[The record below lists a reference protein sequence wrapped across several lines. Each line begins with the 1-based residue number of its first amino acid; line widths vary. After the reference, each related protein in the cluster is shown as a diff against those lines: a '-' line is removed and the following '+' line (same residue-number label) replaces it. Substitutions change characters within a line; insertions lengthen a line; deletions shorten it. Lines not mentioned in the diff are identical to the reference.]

1 MATPSVGRDDPD
13 ASPMDEPGTNHP
25 EPACLEAQKWIEAVT
40 GKSFGDKD
48 FRSGLENG
56 ILLCELLSA
65 IKPGL
70 VKKINTLP
78 TPIAGLDN
86 LSVFL
91 RGCEELGLKSS
102 QLFDPGDLQDTS
114 IRANLK
120 DSDCNRKIKNVLNT
134 VFWLGKAASGC
145 ASYSGPTL
153 NLKEFEGLL
162 AHMKVESEEGGDS
175 SQKRS
180 VRDSGYD
187 CWDSERSDSLSPPR
201 HTRDNS
207 LDSLDSFGSR
217 SQHSPSPDVVLNRG
231 NGDGRGSDSEADASS
246 RRPDVR
252 KDDMLA
258 RRTASSESRI
268 SIPFN
273 QFLPNRTNASSYIPT
288 PRRKPHTEEGEQRSH
303 PQAPSEQFKR
313 TRLQHK
319 TPKTVTWAPEN
330 NGEKLTHEEVA
341 VTQEVL
347 EPKKVEKAGIKVLP
361 AAVRFSSPPTL
372 EEQEVR
378 SPPQNIILRCENDF
392 LSSQKSAWDSSSDV
406 EEEAEVR
413 KVPDVRRDD
422 LASRRAHRS
431 PVAPKVHQFV
441 PPPVC
446 SSKDRERWEGIRRAS
461 QQTLQEK
468 EISEKEAVPD
478 IITRR
483 DNPFLNSAP
492 RHEEEEDWEEEG
504 KVKATP
510 NKMKDDLARRR
521 AQSKPLPQRD
531 RPVSS
536 VSASM
541 NQADMQKWERLK
553 MTEPSEASPAPVCQ
567 ACLEKSYGSP
577 FSGSAKAGRG
587 HCKVVTFGGVTEIE
601 QPIDTVTSSEGEE
614 TELLRRLLSKAT
626 VAMPT
631 IGLGSQLSERE
642 RSQVDGADLNQN
654 TPPSADF
661 PFRTADTHST
671 LAELD
676 ARLDQYERRREEEED
691 DEEEDK
697 SPDPQKDDMMAR
709 RTGAFHKQSTAKA
722 TYNRFLPLPSTKRC
736 TQGEVTTD
744 AAPRNKRGVQADRS
758 KKLNVR
764 VEQQTPRVPME
775 ASRLHPDT
783 TVIRAAS
790 HGELEYED
798 DEDEYDEN
806 EPAPDLEKDDM
817 MARRTGLFQKPSAAR
832 TNQPINRFLP
842 VPGSVKYNIAPVS
855 AMKPLRN
862 RPKLTEKMASESAVN
877 VAAEPQAPL
886 SKAPTLPKCAG
897 LRERRREEDGK
908 REGGMTTPN
917 SSVTDVTEPLSSPP
931 LTAPSRPATARTCKV
946 EAELEKQCVEERVEE
961 KVEERKKDVNGEP
974 RRKAFW
980 LDDDDL
986 PPIMMSRR
994 VAFMSEDTES
1004 VSMSDILNEEEVE
1017 HLPPLSQSR
1026 NERMHEQ
1033 YNNFQED
1040 DDHWQNDLA
1049 RWKNRRRSAS
1059 QELIKKEEER
1069 KRMEK
1074 RMKGEGSDSNKRKS
1088 VKTYKEIVEE
1098 KERREVEL
1106 CDAYRNAATP
1116 EEAAMVLQRYA
1127 LRFTISDATLDSLK
1141 LPRSTANPKQD
1152 IHQADKE
1159 HKTASPINEASQP
1172 PHKPEPPV
1180 MKDQR
1185 HTEPEEMETNIT
1197 AQQETSVSVSSSSPT
1212 AGSPLSPVTKSE
1224 NVPPQP
1230 LELNEPRS
1238 KPTPT
1243 TQQKQPIAGDA
1254 KPQTKHTDIAHVQP
1268 HTTQPGHSLP
1278 SPPSVSSRPV
1288 PLLAAKPYC
1297 QPRNTQSGHKPV
1309 KMDGLVRVNGEVTK
1323 DLSVST
1329 PPTAACHSPPEVKDV
1344 PSKTTER
1351 DVPSQQTERDVPSQQ
1366 TERDVPSQQTERD
1379 VPSQQTERD
1388 VPSQHTERDVPS
1400 QQTVKDV
1407 PSQQTVKDVPSQHTE
1422 RDVPSQQTVKDVP
1435 SQQTVK
1441 DVPSQQTVKDV
1452 LSQQTVRDVPSQQT
1466 VKDVPSQQT
1475 VKDVPSQ
1482 KTVKDV
1488 PSQQTVKDVP
1498 SQQTVKDVPSQQTVK
1513 DVPSQQ
1519 TVKDVPSQQTV
1530 KDVPSQE
1537 TVKDVPSQQTVKD
1550 VPSQQTVKDVPSQQT
1565 VKDVPSQQTVKD
1577 VPSQETVKDV
1587 PSQETVKDVPSQQTV
1602 KDVPSQQTVR
1612 DVPSQ
1617 NSVKDVPPE
1626 QIPANQETVEQT
1638 PPPQPERSTSSLGS
1652 AISSLIGGRNCT
1664 ITTTIVTELTHV
1676 EPHHPDSQS
1685 SGQVNGTSGLSE
1697 SLVEEKKA
1705 QPASSP
1711 NSLREYSPTVT
1722 EGLEE
1727 SSVTIETPMLNLAK
1741 RVNHWVWDP
1750 NEERKRLE
1758 SWQQEQER
1766 LLQEEYQREQEKLKK
1781 EWEKAQLEVQEE
1793 ERKHNEEE
1801 RKILEET
1808 VTPLNPTGLLNQQSG
1823 QMGTTSSAP
1832 ENNETERGNV
1842 AEQQNGQRTGNE
1854 DQHASKLHFLQDS
1867 TCDGEPL
1874 KKQDLWKTASLDR
1887 NPQLNQ
1893 AHITKRSESHD
1904 AVINKQ
1910 QPSPSAPQ
1918 PPSPSR
1924 CVSGKRL
1931 CSGCSQPL
1939 EKGAAMIIDTLGL
1952 FFHIQCFKCGV
1963 CDGQLGDATAGTD
1976 VRIRN
1981 GLLSCHECYIASRGR
1996 GQPTTL

>member
-1 MATPSVGRDDPD
+1 MATPAAGRDDPD

-70 VKKINTLP
+70 VKKINRLP

-91 RGCEELGLKSS
+91 RGCEVLGLKSS

-134 VFWLGKAASGC
+134 VFWLGKAAGGC

-153 NLKEFEGLL
+153 KLKEFEGLL

-217 SQHSPSPDVVLNRG
+217 SQHSPSPDVVNRG
-231 NGDGRGSDSEADASS
+231 NGDGRGSDSEADASG

-313 TRLQHK
+313 TGLHHK

-330 NGEKLTHEEVA
+330 NGEKLTHEEEA

-347 EPKKVEKAGIKVLP
+347 EQKKLQKVEKAGVKVLP
-361 AAVRFSSPPTL
+361 AAIRFSSPPTL

-378 SPPQNIILRCENDF
+378 SPSPNIILRCENDF

-413 KVPDVRRDD
+413 KVPDVRKDD

-431 PVAPKVHQFV
+431 PVAPKMHQFV
-441 PPPVC
+441 PSPVC

-483 DNPFLNSAP
+483 DNPFLNSAS

-510 NKMKDDLARRR
+510 NKVKDDLARRR

-531 RPVSS
+531 RPVSL

-541 NQADMQKWERLK
+541 SQADVQKWERLK

-567 ACLEKSYGSP
+567 ACLEKNYGSP

-631 IGLGSQLSERE
+631 IGLGSQLSEWE
-642 RSQVDGADLNQN
+642 RSQVDGADLNQ
-654 TPPSADF
+654 TT
-661 PFRTADTHST
+661 RST
-671 LAELD
+671 VTELD
-676 ARLDQYERRREEEED
+676 ARLDQYERRREEEEED
-691 DEEEDK
+691 DEEENK

-709 RTGAFHKQSTAKA
+709 RTGVFHKQSTAKA

-736 TQGEVTTD
+736 TQGEDTTD
-744 AAPRNKRGVQADRS
+744 AAPRNKRDVQAGRS

-764 VEQQTPRVPME
+764 VEQQTPRDPME
-775 ASRLHPDT
+775 ASQLHPDT
-783 TVIRAAS
+783 TVIRATS
-790 HGELEYED
+790 HGEFEYED

-817 MARRTGLFQKPSAAR
+817 MARRTGSFQKPSAAR

-862 RPKLTEKMASESAVN
+862 RPKLTEKMASESVVN

-897 LRERRREEDGK
+897 LRERRREEDVK
-908 REGGMTTPN
+908 QEGGMTTPN
-917 SSVTDVTEPLSSPP
+917 SSVTDVTEPLSSP
-931 LTAPSRPATARTCKV
+931 SRPATARTCKV
-946 EAELEKQCVEERVEE
+946 EAGLEKQSVEERVEE

-974 RRKAFW
+974 RRQPFW

-986 PPIMMSRR
+986 PPIM
-994 VAFMSEDTES
+994 S

-1074 RMKGEGSDSNKRKS
+1074 RMKEEGRDSNKRKS
-1088 VKTYKEIVEE
+1088 IKTYKEIVEE

-1141 LPRSTANPKQD
+1141 LPKSTANPKQD
-1152 IHQADKE
+1152 LHQADKE
-1159 HKTASPINEASQP
+1159 NKTASPINEASQP
-1172 PHKPEPPV
+1172 LHKPEPPV

-1185 HTEPEEMETNIT
+1185 HTETEEMETNIT
-1197 AQQETSVSVSSSSPT
+1197 AHQETSVSVSSSFPT

-1224 NVPPQP
+1224 NVPHQS

-1329 PPTAACHSPPEVKDV
+1329 PPTAVRHSPPEVKDN
-1344 PSKTTER
+1344 PSKT
-1351 DVPSQQTERDVPSQQ
+1351 
-1366 TERDVPSQQTERD
+1366 
-1379 VPSQQTERD
+1379 
-1388 VPSQHTERDVPS
+1388 
-1400 QQTVKDV
+1400 
-1407 PSQQTVKDVPSQHTE
+1407 TE

-1452 LSQQTVRDVPSQQT
+1452 PSKTTERDVPSQQT

-1475 VKDVPSQ
+1475 VKDVPPEQISAH
-1482 KTVKDV
+1482 
-1488 PSQQTVKDVP
+1488 
-1498 SQQTVKDVPSQQTVK
+1498 
-1513 DVPSQQ
+1513 
-1519 TVKDVPSQQTV
+1519 
-1530 KDVPSQE
+1530 QE
-1537 TVKDVPSQQTVKD
+1537 TVV
-1550 VPSQQTVKDVPSQQT
+1550 
-1565 VKDVPSQQTVKD
+1565 
-1577 VPSQETVKDV
+1577 
-1587 PSQETVKDVPSQQTV
+1587 
-1602 KDVPSQQTVR
+1602 
-1612 DVPSQ
+1612 
-1617 NSVKDVPPE
+1617 
-1626 QIPANQETVEQT
+1626 QT
-1638 PPPQPERSTSSLGS
+1638 PPPQTEKSTSSLGS

-1676 EPHHPDSQS
+1676 EPHHPDIQIN
-1685 SGQVNGTSGLSE
+1685 GQVNGSSGLSE

-1711 NSLREYSPTVT
+1711 NSMREYSPTVT

-1808 VTPLNPTGLLNQQSG
+1808 VTPLNPMGLLNQQSG
-1823 QMGTTSSAP
+1823 QTGTTSSAP

-1854 DQHASKLHFLQDS
+1854 DQHASKLHFFQDS

-1874 KKQDLWKTASLDR
+1874 HVMVKKQELWKTASLDR
-1887 NPQLNQ
+1887 NLQLNQ